1 MARIDWLPMGET
13 EIQIAIQMFEE
24 NHRLIDPLKSPY
36 EHNMTCG
43 LLAMARA
50 LAEMNDQIIALK
62 MRASGE

>member
-1 MARIDWLPMGET
+1 MGET

-50 LAEMNDQIIALK
+50 LAEMKQQINTLK
-62 MRASGE
+62 TKASDEQRNFQ

>member
-1 MARIDWLPMGET
+1 MGET

-24 NHRLIDPLKSPY
+24 NHRLIDALKNPY

-62 MRASGE
+62 NESSRSKNSR

>member
-1 MARIDWLPMGET
+1 MGET
-13 EIQIAIQMFEE
+13 EIQIAIKMFEE

-36 EHNMTCG
+36 EYNMTCG

-62 MRASGE
+62 MKVPIKQNAATGI

>member
-1 MARIDWLPMGET
+1 
-13 EIQIAIQMFEE
+13 MFEE